1 MALRPQLIP
10 WTTFWPHMH
19 PKPYHNLFQQAMPY
33 VFPSTFT
40 GSGNKLATFAGIVAA
55 ASAEVAAF
63 VDVEARLMSQTFTL
77 DTMTPQANPTVTA
90 LISSILSNPPTSQP
104 QLPSGLPPSPLINM
118 TTPQTDTT
126 VATSAPLILPNSP
139 TLQPQLS
146 VALPQTDT
154 TVATSAP
161 LILSMALPPSP
172 LINMMTPQMDTTV
185 ATSAPL
191 VPSNP
196 PTLHPQQ
203 NNTPQGDVTLSVT
216 PSEKITLRTIQAAS
230 QR

>member
-1 MALRPQLIP
+1 
-10 WTTFWPHMH
+10 
-19 PKPYHNLFQQAMPY
+19 MPY

-126 VATSAPLILPNSP
+126 VATSAPLIL
-139 TLQPQLS
+139 
-146 VALPQTDT
+146 
-154 TVATSAP
+154 
-161 LILSMALPPSP
+161 SMALPPSP
-172 LINMMTPQMDTTV
+172 LINMTTPQMDTTV
-185 ATSAPL
+185 ATLAPL

-203 NNTPQGDVTLSVT
+203 NNTPQEDVTLSVT
-216 PSEKITLRTIQAAS
+216 LSEKITLRTIQAAS